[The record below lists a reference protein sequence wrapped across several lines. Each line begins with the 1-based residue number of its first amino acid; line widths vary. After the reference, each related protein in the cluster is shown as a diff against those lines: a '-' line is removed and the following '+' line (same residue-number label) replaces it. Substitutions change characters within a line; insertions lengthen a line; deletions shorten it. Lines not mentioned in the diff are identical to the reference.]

1 MKVLIV
7 DDEPLAR
14 LDLEKLLTRRADLES
29 YTTAENAQQALT
41 ELGARPYDVLLLDIH
56 MPGMS
61 GLQLIERLRAQ
72 SGPSPSIIFIT
83 AYDNH
88 AVEAF
93 EKHALDY
100 ILKPFDPARVHE
112 ALDIAVRRSSQERAE
127 RLLYALDEFRLPK
140 PNLARIAIKDKDRIV
155 FIDIAEMITAEA
167 HGNYV
172 VLRQR
177 TGCYLH
183 RGTISAVAEQ
193 LKPHGFIRIH
203 RSILVN
209 GAFVATIQPG
219 VGSDYVLRTTAG
231 GEYHVTQTYRDNL
244 KTLARFWIGAEPFG
258 PGKRPPQSRSAR

>member
-1 MKVLIV
+1 MRVLIV

-14 LDLEKLLTRRADLES
+14 ADLEKLLTRRADIEGFA
-29 YTTAENAQQALT
+29 TAANAQQALI
-41 ELGARPYDVLLLDIH
+41 ELSTRPYDVLLLDIH

-61 GLQLIERLRAQ
+61 GLQLIERLRSQ

-83 AYDNH
+83 AYDSH

-100 ILKPFDPARVHE
+100 ILKPFDAARVHE
-112 ALDIAVRRSSQERAE
+112 ALDMAGRRSSQERAE

-140 PNLARIAIKDKDRIV
+140 ANPARIAIKDKDRIV
-155 FIDIAEMITAEA
+155 FVDIAELITAEA

-177 TGCYLH
+177 AGCYLH
-183 RGTISAVAEQ
+183 RGTISAIAEQ

-203 RSILVN
+203 RSVLVN

-219 VGSDYVLRTTAG
+219 VGSDYVLRTTTGA
-231 GEYHVTQTYRDNL
+231 EHPITQTYRDNL
-244 KTLARFWIGAEPFG
+244 KALARFWIGPEPFG
-258 PGKRPPQSRSAR
+258 PGKRSPASRGNR